1 MSMSVDSL
9 KLVSE
14 RQHLVDVLMSGKQYA
29 DIILKGGNV
38 VNVITRE
45 IYPQMWLFPEI
56 HSVVG
61 GCEVDRT

>member
-38 VNVITRE
+38 VNNKGDLSGRCGCFWK
-45 IYPQMWLFPEI
+45 IYFD
-56 HSVVG
+56 G
-61 GCEVDRT
+61 GRL

>member
-38 VNVITRE
+38 VNVITRRF
-45 IYPQMWLFPEI
+45 IRQMWLFLKNI
-56 HSVVG
+56 F
-61 GCEVDRT
+61 

>member
-45 IYPQMWLFPEI
+45 IYPGRCGCFWKIYF
-56 HSVVG
+56 VG
-61 GCEVDRT
+61 GRL